1 MNYFKKSIISGLNE
15 YEEILLKSINSL
27 DSKEISWRPNK
38 QSNNIIFLLW
48 HMILVED
55 NLINKILKNEERIWI
70 SSKYYENF
78 PELKNET
85 GFGFSLEKIHSF
97 PEMDVNWL
105 LDFYSE
111 VRKKTNYLLENI
123 SNNELSLKYSWGDKE
138 ISGFFII
145 GRLITE
151 LSQHLGQISYIRGM
165 LRGLNN

>member
-15 YEEILLKSINSL
+15 YEEILFKSINSL
-27 DSKEISWRPNK
+27 NKKELSWRPNK
-38 QSNNIIFLLW
+38 HSNNIIFLLW

-55 NLINKILKNEERIWI
+55 NLINKILKKEERLWI
-70 SSKYYENF
+70 RFNYYEKF

-85 GFGFSLEKIHSF
+85 GFGFSQEKINSF
-97 PEMDVNWL
+97 PEMDHNWL
-105 LDFYSE
+105 LDYYSE

-123 SNNELSLKYSWGDKE
+123 SDNELGLKYSWGDKK